1 VWLTNF
7 GLAKGYAIMGDKTSA
22 LKYTD
27 VSLQLVQDKD
37 AREYV
42 GRFRQALVDGK
53 DVSGF

>member
-1 VWLTNF
+1 MQMAADF
-7 GLAKGYAIMGDKTSA
+7 CSA
-22 LKYTD
+22 LKYAAA
-27 VSLQLVQDKD
+27 SLQLVQDKD